1 MPSPRSRALP
11 LLLAAAVALVTGW
24 RLAAPASRPGRAS
37 AAARLDARAAG
48 LARDLLVV
56 DTHIDLPY
64 RLEEHAGPREDV
76 SQRTPGGDFDAV
88 RARQGGLDVAWMSI
102 YVPSSLQTAGG
113 ARDLA
118 DSLIDLVEGLAAE
131 HPGTFAVARGADEAE
146 AIARSGRIALPL
158 GIENAAAFEADLA
171 NVAHF
176 HGRGVRYATL
186 VHAEDNLI
194 CDSSYSDAQKR
205 TWRGLSPFGAQVVAE
220 MNRLGIM
227 VDISHVSDEC
237 FDAVLAATTAPVI
250 ASHSSCRHFTPGFER
265 NLDDGRIRRLAE
277 NGGVIQINFGSGF
290 LTAPANEWSSAAWDA
305 EQAFRTESG
314 AREGSPELAAWRAR
328 YQEGRPFPRASVD
341 DVVAHIEHVIAL
353 AGVDHVGLGSDFE
366 GVGPTTP
373 SGLEDVSKYP
383 NLFAKLLE
391 RGHSEAAIEK
401 IAGGNLMRVW
411 RAVEAR
417 ARQLQ
422 LESTPGAPPPEAR

>member
-265 NLDDGRIRRLAE
+265 NLDDARIRRLAAK
-277 NGGVIQINFGSGF
+277 GGVVQVNFGSGF
-290 LTAPANEWSSAAWDA
+290 LTAAANRAGEAEWAAA
-305 EQAFRTESG
+305 GAFQKEH
-314 AREGSPELAAWRAR
+314 ALPDGSPELEAFHRQWRAAHPLP
-328 YQEGRPFPRASVD
+328 YATVA
-341 DVVAHIEHVIAL
+341 DVADHIEHVIAL
-353 AGVDHVGLGSDFE
+353 VGVDHVGLGSDFD
-366 GVGPTTP
+366 GVGDSLPV
-373 SGLEDVSKYP
+373 GLKSVADYP
-383 NLFAKLLE
+383 NLIAELLA
-391 RGHSEAAIEK
+391 RGHSEAELAK
-401 IAGGNLMRVW
+401 ILGGNLQRVW
-411 RAVEAR
+411 REAGR
-417 ARQLQ
+417 VAAELQ
-422 LESTPGAPPPEAR
+422 RGAGAPR